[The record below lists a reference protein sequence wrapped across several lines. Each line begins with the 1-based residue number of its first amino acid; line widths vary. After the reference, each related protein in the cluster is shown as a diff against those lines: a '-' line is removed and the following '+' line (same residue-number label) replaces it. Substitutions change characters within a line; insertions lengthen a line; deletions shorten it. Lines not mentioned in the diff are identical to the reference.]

1 MTITRIVDGKT
12 VEIEL
17 TFEEMVLAAEAIKEH
32 NIKVYIRN
40 RIGELDDDD
49 DRAPIKNLPES
60 ELAEAIDEMA
70 SDFELLVE
78 DDYYDWDEAW
88 NVVSC
93 DYILKMKK
101 GEV

>member
-1 MTITRIVDGKT
+1 MTITRNIDGKP

-17 TFEEMVLAAEAIKEH
+17 TFEEMVLAAEAIEEH
-32 NIKVYIRN
+32 NRRVYIRN
-40 RIGELDDDD
+40 RIGELDDGD

-60 ELAEAIDEMA
+60 ELAEAIDEMLV
-70 SDFELLVE
+70 DFELLVE
-78 DDYYDWDEAW
+78 GDYYDWDEAW
-88 NVVSC
+88 TVVSC